1 MFAIATIADNIL
13 YNVPMSDSRA
23 DSKLRTS
30 ATARTTSAR
39 TGASKGGDR
48 GEVKWLNAREMRAWR
63 GYIETIGDLQNA
75 LEGDLADVGL
85 AVGDYQVLVYLSEQV
100 DGRMRMCDLAVLLH
114 LSPSGLTRRLDG
126 LVRMGAVA
134 RDPSPE
140 DRRVTLAVL
149 TPKGRRLLES
159 VAPRHVMSVR
169 RHFIDALTPSQIDVL
184 GDVFETLARRFAT
197 DRTP

>member
-1 MFAIATIADNIL
+1 MFAIATN
-13 YNVPMSDSRA
+13 
-23 DSKLRTS
+23 
-30 ATARTTSAR
+30 
-39 TGASKGGDR
+39 GGDFLYTVFMAETR
-48 GEVKWLNAREMRAWR
+48 TRAAGSNGPDVKWLNQREMRAWR

-85 AVGDYQVLVYLSEQV
+85 AVGDYQVLVYLSEQE
-100 DGRMRMCDLAVLLH
+100 DARMRMCDLAELLN

-126 LVRMGAVA
+126 LVRMGAVT

-149 TPKGRRLLES
+149 TPSGRRLLER

-169 RHFIDALTPSQIDVL
+169 RHFIDALTPQQIDVL
-184 GDVFETLARRFAT
+184 GDVFEALARRFAAE
-197 DRTP
+197 RGE